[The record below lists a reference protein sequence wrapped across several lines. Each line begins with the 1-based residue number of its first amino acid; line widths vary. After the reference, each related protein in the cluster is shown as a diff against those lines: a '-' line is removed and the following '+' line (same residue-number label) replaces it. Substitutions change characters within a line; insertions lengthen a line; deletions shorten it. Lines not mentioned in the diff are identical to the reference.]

1 MSKQRWHGGAPQTAG
16 CAVLAGRLVRLLA
29 ALLVVTLGGC
39 MPDPQLSGARHF
51 VQAEQVV
58 LPLEGA
64 IDADAPPPLPADPR
78 WQPVDLPDV
87 VSRTV
92 AVQGGSTAGRSIA
105 WYRVTWK
112 RSPDSAAALG
122 SSSLGLYV
130 PRAIGQPLRVWRV
143 DGDGWLPVHNNR
155 AWAAEQWNRPLLVEV
170 PGLAVPAKEVTLAVG
185 MPFRNDRFH
194 ALSSLWV
201 GPMADLRLR
210 ADRRSAL
217 QLSMPQAAT
226 FAMVALGALSFA
238 VWVRRRHERA
248 YLYFALTSAAW
259 AARNLHLF
267 INIPADPWRDWFW
280 WMNSASISWMML
292 ATYLYAFQFDGR
304 RFPRIER
311 ALMVFVIGGSL
322 LTVPLWDYDAL
333 LAQQAVNLLVALVVT
348 LLLGTLA
355 LRRGSR
361 ELRVIVTALWLC
373 LIFAVHDW
381 LLVAMRITPET
392 IYLLP
397 YGSMLVILSFLHAAM
412 WRFNGAIEQVEATN
426 AMLESKLMERQ
437 RELEVNHERLRT
449 VEREQAVLI
458 ERQRM
463 MRDMHDGVGSTLIAT
478 LRGVERGDLQ
488 RDGLIDVIRSAID
501 DLRVSIDSL
510 EPIAHDLTT
519 LLASFRARMSRRL
532 EAADLRLQW
541 TMGDLPTLPWLDAPQ
556 ALDVL
561 RLLQEALAN
570 IIKHADAQSIVIS
583 AQSAEGG
590 VVVQVVDD
598 GAGFDTAQ
606 PDAGRG
612 LPNMRERARLLG
624 GRLTIESSRGAG
636 TAVRLWLPA

>member
-1 MSKQRWHGGAPQTAG
+1 MIEQRCHCGPQTTG
-16 CAVLAGRLVRLLA
+16 RAVLAGLLA
-29 ALLVVTLGGC
+29 VLLAVALCGC
-39 MPDPQLSGARHF
+39 MPDPQNTGARHF
-51 VQAEQVV
+51 VRADQVV
-58 LPLEGA
+58 LALEGTN
-64 IDADAPPPLPADPR
+64 DADAPPPPPADTR
-78 WQPVDLPDV
+78 WRPVDLPDV
-87 VSRTV
+87 VNRTV
-92 AVQGGSTAGRSIA
+92 TVQDGSTAGRSII

-112 RSPDSAAALG
+112 GSTDSAAALG
-122 SSSLGLYV
+122 GRSLGLYV
-130 PRAIGQPLRVWRV
+130 PRAIGQPLRVWRI
-143 DGDGWLPVHNNR
+143 DGDRWLPVHDNR
-155 AWAAEQWNRPLLVEV
+155 AWAAEQWNRPLLAEV
-170 PGLAVPAKEVTLAVG
+170 PGLAAPAQELTLAVG

-194 ALSSLWV
+194 AMSSLWV

-217 QLSMPQAAT
+217 QLSVPQAAT

-238 VWVRRRHERA
+238 VWLRRRHERA

-280 WMNSASISWMML
+280 WMNAASISWMML
-292 ATYLYAFQFDGR
+292 ATYQYAFQFDAR
-304 RFPRIER
+304 RSPRVEQ
-311 ALMVFVIGGSL
+311 ALVVFVIGGSL
-322 LTVPLWDYDAL
+322 LTVPLWDYDVL
-333 LAQQAVNLLVALVVT
+333 LAQHAVNLMAALIVT
-348 LLLGTLA
+348 LLLSKLA
-355 LRRGSR
+355 WRGGSR
-361 ELRVIVTALWLC
+361 ELRVIVAALWLC
-373 LIFAVHDW
+373 FIFAVHDW

-412 WRFNGAIEQVEATN
+412 WRFNDAIAQVEATN
-426 AMLESKLMERQ
+426 MMLESKLMERQ
-437 RELEVNHERLRT
+437 RELEVNHARLRT

-463 MRDMHDGVGSTLIAT
+463 IRDMHDGVGSTLIAT

-519 LLASFRARMSRRL
+519 LLASFRTRMSRRL
-532 EAADLRLQW
+532 EAADLRLKW

-556 ALDVL
+556 ALEVL

-570 IIKHADAQSIVIS
+570 IIKHAGARSIAIS
-583 AQSAEGG
+583 AQGAEAG
-590 VVVQVVDD
+590 VLVQVVDD
-598 GAGFDTAQ
+598 GVGFDTAQ

-624 GRLTIESSRGAG
+624 GRLTIESSRGGG
-636 TAVRLWLPA
+636 TAVRLWLPAQP